1 MKVFTI
7 LVLLF
12 FIQFQSIAQNITG
25 KWHGKITQKAGGFS
39 ELYDLEL
46 DLSHKRK
53 ISGESYAFIP
63 STLSVKIGLKGYIDG
78 DSIRL
83 SESLYDIRD
92 EFMPASWIAC
102 IKNLNLKYYNQGGN
116 EFLKGVW
123 DGKSKD
129 DDSPCLPGEII
140 LSKSKQALNEFIAN
154 DGFQRPYLVDT
165 LPYFPA
171 FTPTFLS
178 TEIKNL
184 KEVEVHNRQV
194 ELRISDYMKVDND
207 IITIYFNREAIATKR
222 TISKKQIR
230 LTVSMDRNRDLNEI
244 ILFAEN
250 LGNIPPNTS
259 QLLIIDGNT
268 THRLVIESDKQK
280 TAAIYLKYKP

>member
-1 MKVFTI
+1 MKIPAF
-7 LVLLF
+7 LGLFVLMQ
-12 FIQFQSIAQNITG
+12 IQSFAQNIAG
-25 KWHGKITQKAGGFS
+25 KWYGKITQIAGGFS

-46 DLSHKRK
+46 TLSQKK
-53 ISGESYAFIP
+53 NISGESYAFIP
-63 STLSVKIGLKGYIDG
+63 NVLSVKIGLKGFIDG

-83 SESLYDIRD
+83 SESLYDIRE
-92 EFMPASWIAC
+92 EFMPVSWIAC
-102 IKNLNLKYYNQGGN
+102 IKHLNLKYYKQGGN

-123 DGKSKD
+123 NGNSKED
-129 DDSPCLPGEII
+129 RSPCLPGEVI

-154 DGFQRPYLVDT
+154 DGFQRPYLIDT
-165 LPYFPA
+165 LPYLPD
-171 FTPTFLS
+171 FTPIFLA
-178 TEIKNL
+178 TEIKKV
-184 KEVEVHNRQV
+184 KEVEVHNRQI

-207 IITIYFNREAIATKR
+207 IITIYFNRQAIASKK

-230 LTVSMDRNRDLNEI
+230 LNIDLDKNRDLNEI

-250 LGNIPPNTS
+250 LGHIPPNTS
-259 QLLIIDGNT
+259 QLVIIDGNI